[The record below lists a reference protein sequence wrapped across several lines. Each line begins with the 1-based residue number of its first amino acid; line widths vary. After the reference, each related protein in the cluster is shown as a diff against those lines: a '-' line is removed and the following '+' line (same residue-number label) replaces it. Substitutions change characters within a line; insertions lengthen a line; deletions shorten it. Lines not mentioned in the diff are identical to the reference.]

1 MQVITIGFDLAKNV
15 FQVHGVARD
24 GAAVI
29 RKRLRRA
36 RVLEFFAD
44 LAPCLVGMEACERAS
59 LGSGTHEARP
69 YRQADAAVLCEAVCE
84 AREER
89 CRRRGSDLSELV
101 CQPANISGEI
111 LGLAAGQR
119 HVGHLGMRIEQEE
132 GQFARTKAWSSR
144 DALER
149 RNVVAAS
156 LLVGRNDMA
165 RGAPAPGEFAA
176 MLRIRRMRYR
186 GEARNKNQSGE
197 K

>member
-1 MQVITIGFDLAKNV
+1 MV
-15 FQVHGVARD
+15 
-24 GAAVI
+24 
-29 RKRLRRA
+29 
-36 RVLEFFAD
+36 
-44 LAPCLVGMEACERAS
+44 
-59 LGSGTHEARP
+59 
-69 YRQADAAVLCEAVCE
+69 EAVTL
-84 AREER
+84 
-89 CRRRGSDLSELV
+89 SDTLAADFAKAHGRYAPSELV

-197 K
+197 KLDRIEHHPSLSFLDERQNLQNN